1 MVQGSARRARSPR
14 SRGSLGPSLALLGL
28 AAACAGACSSSPD
41 PAEGTSTSVCTTLQ
55 PGASPIRRMTRFEY
69 NNTVRDLLGDDSAP
83 ADRFAPEEEAL
94 GFNNQA
100 TALGVTQLL
109 AEQYMEASEVIA
121 ARAALDLEA
130 LIPGCDPATEGPEVC
145 ADQLI
150 RTLGRRA
157 FRRPLEPAEIERLA
171 GVFAW
176 GNAEFDFSTGI
187 QLVLQAML
195 QSPHFLY
202 RVEFGMPDPVA
213 GDVVPLTQHEVA
225 TRLSY
230 LLWSS
235 MPDADLFA
243 AADAGELGTPEQI
256 RAQAERMLEDPR
268 AHRAVANFHRQWLE
282 LGHIESITKDPG
294 TYPAYSEDLRPL
306 WKAETEA
313 FLDYV
318 VFEDPAGDVET
329 LLTAPYTF
337 MNAELAAFYGV
348 PGAWAPEG
356 DAFTRVDLDPM
367 QRAGLLTHASVLAS
381 LAKPN
386 QSSPVHRG
394 KFIRERL
401 LCELV
406 PPPPNN
412 LEIKAP
418 EVEAGVTTR
427 ERFRQHRDDPGCAGC
442 HTLMDPIGYGFEHFD
457 GIGLWRDTDQGKP
470 VDATGE
476 ITGSRGADGA
486 FDGAVELAS
495 RLAESETVRQCVV
508 TQWFRFGYGRAEQEE
523 DQCSMDQLREAFAE
537 SGHNIKGLLVSL
549 TQTDAFRYRR
559 AVAAGGGTP

>member
-1 MVQGSARRARSPR
+1 MV
-14 SRGSLGPSLALLGL
+14 SRWLLGPPLALLGL
-28 AAACAGACSSSPD
+28 AAACGGGGDPPAGQ
-41 PAEGTSTSVCTTLQ
+41 PAAAPVCTTLD

-69 NNTVRDLLGDDSAP
+69 NNTVRDLLGDESAP
-83 ADRFAPEEEAL
+83 ADAFAPEEEAL

-109 AEQYMEASEVIA
+109 AEQYMQASEKVA
-121 ARAALDLEA
+121 ARAALDLDA
-130 LIPGCDPATEGPEVC
+130 LLGGCDPALEGADEC
-145 ADQLI
+145 ADQFI
-150 RTLGRRA
+150 RSFGRRA
-157 FRRPLEPAEIERLA
+157 FRRPLQPAEVERLA
-171 GVFAW
+171 GLFAW
-176 GNAEFDFSTGI
+176 GNAEYDVSTGI

-213 GDVVPLTQHEVA
+213 GDVVQLSPHEVA
-225 TRLSY
+225 SRLSY

-235 MPDADLFA
+235 MPDEELLA
-243 AADAGELGTPEQI
+243 AADAGELATAEQI

-268 AHRAVANFHRQWLE
+268 ARRAVANFHRQWLE
-282 LGHIESITKDPG
+282 LGHIETITKDPA

-306 WKAETEA
+306 WGAETEA

-329 LLTAPYTF
+329 LLTAPYSF

-348 PGAWAPEG
+348 SQGPGAELGA
-356 DAFTRVDLDPM
+356 AFARVDLDPA
-367 QRAGLLTHASVLAS
+367 QRAGFLTHASVLAS

-401 LCELV
+401 LCEIV

-412 LEIKAP
+412 IEIKAP
-418 EVEAGVTTR
+418 EVEEGVTTR
-427 ERFRQHRDDPGCAGC
+427 ERFRQHRDDPSCAGC

-457 GIGLWRDTDQGKP
+457 GIGLWRDTDMGQP

-476 ITGSRGADGA
+476 ILGSRGSDGP
-486 FDGAVELAS
+486 FEGAVELAH
-495 RLAESETVRQCVV
+495 RLAESEAVRDCVV

-523 DQCSMDQLREAFAE
+523 DQCSMDQLRQAFAG
-537 SGHNIKGLLVSL
+537 SGHNIRALLVAL
-549 TQTDAFRYRR
+549 TQADAFRYRR
-559 AVAAGGGTP
+559 AVQAEGGTP